1 MTTGL
6 VVDNTAA
13 AAIAAGSGLS
23 GFWLSGVSLAWLGV
37 PLPVLLLGLSGA
49 MAARSFLPGVPL
61 GRMVVSIIVG
71 TLAAAA
77 GTPLVAHYLGLPAGL
92 HLGVA
97 FFLGLF
103 SELALTWAFSRLP
116 GIADRRFGGGNQ

>member
-1 MTTGL
+1 MSTEA
-6 VVDNTAA
+6 VVDNATA

-23 GFWLSGVSLAWLGV
+23 GFWLSGLSLAWLGV

-49 MAARSFLPGVPL
+49 MCARSFLPGVPL
-61 GRMVVSIIVG
+61 PRMMVSIVVG

-77 GTPLVAHYLGLPAGL
+77 GTPLAAHYLSLPGGL
-92 HLGVA
+92 HIGLA

-103 SELALTWAFSRLP
+103 AELGLTWLFKRLP
-116 GIADRRFGGGNQ
+116 VIADRRFGGGE